1 MKATKPCLYNPQS
14 VLYSSFVFHKNRSL
28 VPRDGTRGYY
38 WLNRLIRSSGNP
50 VIFPLP
56 EYSRRIYPVHPL
68 NIIMTE
74 AIALIIF
81 ALAFV
86 LIIFEPFEKS
96 IIAMLGALLMMLV
109 GVIDPHHALQAI
121 EWETIFLLLGMML
134 LVNMASTS
142 GILDWLNVRIATYT
156 KGNPL
161 AIFTFF
167 SLITAVLSA
176 FLDNVTTVILIVPI
190 TIALLQGMGKDPKL
204 YIIAEI
210 LFSNVGGALTLIGD
224 PPNIII
230 GGATGFSFMDFVRN
244 LWLPILGCMIFL
256 YGFFFLRF
264 RNEFK
269 PINTS
274 LVESHLAGI
283 LIEKIKHQFL
293 KRTLNKWFIIKVS
306 AVLFLTI
313 LGFLSHEMTHI
324 PAFVIALLGGIT
336 LSIISSKQID
346 IHDAY
351 SKVEW
356 TTLFFFM
363 GLFMMVAG
371 VEETG
376 ILEDLSQWM
385 VTATSNKLELALLIL
400 WVAGLVSMVLD
411 NIPFVAVMIPVILGI
426 QDSLGIEETEI
437 LWWALSLGACL
448 GGNGTLVGASANVIS
463 ANLAH
468 KAGVPITFLEY
479 TKFCFPLTIVM
490 LLISSV
496 YLYWAISF
504 T

>member
-1 MKATKPCLYNPQS
+1 MI
-14 VLYSSFVFHKNRSL
+14 
-28 VPRDGTRGYY
+28 D
-38 WLNRLIRSSGNP
+38 I
-50 VIFPLP
+50 
-56 EYSRRIYPVHPL
+56 
-68 NIIMTE
+68 
-74 AIALIIF
+74 IALLIF
-81 ALAFV
+81 GLAFIF
-86 LIIFEPFEKS
+86 IIFEPFEKS
-96 IIAMLGALLMMLV
+96 IIAMLGALLMIIV
-109 GVIDPHHALQAI
+109 GVLDPHHALLAI

-142 GILDWLNVRIATYT
+142 GILDWLNVHIATYT
-156 KGNPL
+156 RGNPL
-161 AIFTFF
+161 AIFIFF

-204 YIIAEI
+204 YVLAEI

-230 GGATGFSFMDFVRN
+230 GGASGFTFLDFMKNLWIPISISILFLFSF
-244 LWLPILGCMIFL
+244 
-256 YGFFFLRF
+256 FFWRF

-269 PINTS
+269 PINTN
-274 LVESHLAGI
+274 LVESHLAAI

-293 KRTLNKWFIIKVS
+293 RRTLNKLFIIKVS
-306 AVLFLTI
+306 VVLGCTI
-313 LGFLSHEMTHI
+313 LGFMLQEHTHI
-324 PAFVIALLGGIT
+324 PAFVVALLGGIT
-336 LSIISSKQID
+336 LSIVSAKQVD
-346 IHDAY
+346 IHKAY
-351 SKVEW
+351 ANVEW

-376 ILEDLSQWM
+376 ILESLSHWM
-385 VTATSNKLELALLIL
+385 VGITNNKLELALLIL

-426 QDSLGIEETEI
+426 QKEMGESETEI

-448 GGNGTLVGASANVIS
+448 GGNGTLVGASANVVS
-463 ANLAH
+463 ANLAR
-468 KAGVPITFLEY
+468 KNGVEISFLEY
-479 TKFCFPLTIVM
+479 TKFAFPLTICL
-490 LLISSV
+490 LLICSIF
-496 YLYWAISF
+496 LYFVI

>member
-1 MKATKPCLYNPQS
+1 M
-14 VLYSSFVFHKNRSL
+14 
-28 VPRDGTRGYY
+28 
-38 WLNRLIRSSGNP
+38 I
-50 VIFPLP
+50 
-56 EYSRRIYPVHPL
+56 
-68 NIIMTE
+68 E
-74 AIALIIF
+74 ALALLIF

-96 IIAMLGALLMMLV
+96 IIAMLGALLMMLF

-161 AIFTFF
+161 YIFAFF
-167 SLITAVLSA
+167 SFITAVLSA

-204 YIIAEI
+204 YVIAEI

-230 GGATGFSFMDFVRN
+230 GGATDFSFMDFVRN
-244 LWLPILGCMIFL
+244 LWLPILGCTIFL
-256 YGFFFLRF
+256 YAFFFIRF
-264 RNEFK
+264 RHEFK

-274 LVESHLAGI
+274 LTESHLAGI

-306 AVLFLTI
+306 VVLLVTI
-313 LGFLSHEMTHI
+313 LGFLTHEITHI

-336 LSIISSKQID
+336 LSIISSKQVD

-351 SKVEW
+351 AKVEW

-376 ILEDLSQWM
+376 ILDDLSQWM
-385 VTATSNKLELALLIL
+385 VTATENKLELALLIL

-411 NIPFVAVMIPVILGI
+411 QL
-426 QDSLGIEETEI
+426 
-437 LWWALSLGACL
+437 
-448 GGNGTLVGASANVIS
+448 
-463 ANLAH
+463 
-468 KAGVPITFLEY
+468 
-479 TKFCFPLTIVM
+479 
-490 LLISSV
+490 
-496 YLYWAISF
+496 
-504 T
+504 